1 MSGIMKLSILSILA
15 IIGLSVYAESQDRML
30 SIPETDTMAVTSN
43 ELSDEQIFCLA
54 QNIYFEA
61 GNQSLE
67 GMAAVADVTLN
78 RVQEERYPDTICD
91 VVKSG
96 VKHPNGMMK
105 KHKCQ
110 FSWYCDGKSDAIP
123 NMPNNQTWQ
132 NAEFVAKAML
142 LQYNMTDDGDYFG
155 ITCGATHYHANYVVP
170 NWIEDRGMDRI
181 KQVGS
186 HIFYKLD

>member
-142 LQYNMTDDGDYFG
+142 LQYNMTDTGDYFG

-170 NWIEDRGMDRI
+170 NWIEDRGMDRV
-181 KQVGS
+181 KQIGS
-186 HIFYKLD
+186 HIFYKFD

>member
-1 MSGIMKLSILSILA
+1 MIFSNDELKCLALNVYHEARNESLSGK
-15 IIGLSVYAESQDRML
+15 
-30 SIPETDTMAVTSN
+30 MAVM
-43 ELSDEQIFCLA
+43 L
-54 QNIYFEA
+54 
-61 GNQSLE
+61 
-67 GMAAVADVTLN
+67 VTMN
-78 RVQEERYPDTICD
+78 RVTDERFPGTICQ
-91 VVKSG
+91 VVHQG
-96 VKHPNGMMK
+96 KHYYHKTLK
-105 KHKCQ
+105 KKIPRKDRCQ
-110 FSWYCDGKSDAIP
+110 FSWYCDGKSDKIP

>member
-1 MSGIMKLSILSILA
+1 MSGIMRLSILSILA
-15 IIGLSVYAESQDRML
+15 IIGFSVYAESQDSLKEM
-30 SIPETDTMAVTSN
+30 PGADTMMLASSN
-43 ELSDEQIFCLA
+43 IDNEQVYCLA

-78 RVQEERYPDTICD
+78 RVQEDRYPDTICE
-91 VVKSG
+91 VVKAG
-96 VKHPNGMMK
+96 VKHSNGEMK

-110 FSWYCDGKSDAIP
+110 FSWYCDGKSDKIP

-142 LQYNMTDDGDYFG
+142 LEYNMTDEGNYFG
-155 ITCGATHYHANYVVP
+155 ITCGSTHYHANYVVP
-170 NWIEDRGMDRI
+170 NWINDRGMDRI
-181 KQVGS
+181 KQVCS

>member
-1 MSGIMKLSILSILA
+1 MKLSILVIFA
-15 IIGLSVYAESQDRML
+15 IIGLSVFAESQDQVTAK
-30 SIPETDTMAVTSN
+30 PEDDLRIASSQMSQ
-43 ELSDEQIFCLA
+43 LDSGQLYCLA

-78 RVQEERYPDTICD
+78 RVQEKRYPDTICE
-91 VVKSG
+91 VVKAG
-96 VKHPNGMMK
+96 VKHSNGEMK
-105 KHKCQ
+105 KYKCQ
-110 FSWYCDGKSDAIP
+110 FSWYCDGKSDKIP

-142 LQYNMTDDGDYFG
+142 LEYSMTEKGDYFG
-155 ITCGATHYHANYVVP
+155 ITCGSTHYHANYVVP
-170 NWIEDRGMDRI
+170 NWVEDRGMNRV
-181 KQVGS
+181 KQVGA